1 MIKMG
6 VGFVIGVVVCVV
18 VNLIRGKAVDGI
30 FRFDT
35 EAEQPITMRLS
46 RPLDDILRKRFVRLK
61 VESNIMLTGRAEK

>member
-6 VGFVIGVVVCVV
+6 VGFVIGVVVCLI
-18 VNLIRGKAVDGI
+18 VNLIRGKTVDGI

-61 VESNIMLTGRAEK
+61 VESNVVLTGRAEK

>member
-6 VGFVIGVVVCVV
+6 VGFVIGVLVCVII
-18 VNLIRGKAVDGI
+18 NLIRGKTVDGM
-30 FRFDT
+30 FCFDT

-61 VESNIMLTGRAEK
+61 VESNVVLTGHAEK

>member
-6 VGFVIGVVVCVV
+6 VGFVIGVLVCVV
-18 VNLIRGKAVDGI
+18 VNLIRGKTADGI

-61 VESNIMLTGRAEK
+61 VESNVMLTGRAEK

>member
-6 VGFVIGVVVCVV
+6 IGFIIGVLVCVV
-18 VNLIRGKAVDGI
+18 VNLIRGKAVDGT